1 LTESDR
7 QFVLEELKASEA
19 ALLEAIAHLSAARA
33 RFKPDPARWS
43 ILECVEHVGLVE
55 DAMRE
60 AVLRGTPGEPSA
72 KSNPERDRY
81 IAAASRDR
89 SRTFSAPE
97 VARPSGRFA
106 TIEDARQYFL
116 ASRERTRAFVEQCRE
131 NLREQW
137 TLHPL
142 LGRMDCHTCL
152 VLLAAHPARHAAQ
165 IRELAQHPGFPQ
177 S

>member
-7 QFVLEELKASEA
+7 QFVLEELKASQS
-19 ALLEAIAHLSAARA
+19 ALLEAIAQLSAAQA

-43 ILECVEHVGLVE
+43 ILECVEHVALVE
-55 DAMRE
+55 DTMRD
-60 AVLRGTPGEPSA
+60 AILRGTPGEPSA

-81 IAAASRDR
+81 IAAATRDR
-89 SRTFSAPE
+89 SRKFSAPE
-97 VARPSGRFA
+97 VARPSGRCA
-106 TIEDARQYFL
+106 TLGDARQYFL
-116 ASRERTRAFVEQCRE
+116 ASRERTRAFVERCGE
-131 NLREQW
+131 NLRQQW

-165 IRELAQHPGFPQ
+165 IRELTQHPAFPQ